1 MFLLVAAYVVIPC
14 TRTWCQCGI
23 VRKSASDCSLSAKD
37 IRCIHMTEVTKP
49 QLQAKHKKGWMV
61 SHATGLD
68 ERSRLGLSKGGLAE
82 MPHLS
87 PASAEMHI
95 VLMIDVGRNSGHKIC
110 CGQACTMEL
119 EEGASGCRHCIQCCS
134 VHVFQHANMD
144 RLCHDSCKWT
154 ILALAR
160 SARTYVIIAQTM
172 TTMSHPPPPPSLS
185 PLCFR
190 LVQLAH
196 LAISRNT
203 TKRFRTA
210 LALQ

>member
-1 MFLLVAAYVVIPC
+1 
-14 TRTWCQCGI
+14 
-23 VRKSASDCSLSAKD
+23 
-37 IRCIHMTEVTKP
+37 
-49 QLQAKHKKGWMV
+49 MV

-82 MPHLS
+82 MPHLP

-95 VLMIDVGRNSGHKIC
+95 VLMIDVGWNSGHKIC

-134 VHVFQHANMD
+134 IHVFQHANMD

-154 ILALAR
+154 TLALAR
-160 SARTYVIIAQTM
+160 SARTYGTISQTM
-172 TTMSHPPPPPSLS
+172 TTMSHSDPPLLFLLWTS
-185 PLCFR
+185 FD

-203 TKRFRTA
+203 TKKIQNSTCTSMIIGMSITEYRPLVF
-210 LALQ
+210 